1 MFMHKQFR
9 VAKEWRSVVKMLL
22 AALSIALII
31 GSTRQTVF
39 AQAGDPPVSI
49 DSELEPGVLPNLC
62 VGETRSIKVKVV
74 RTVWIKP
81 TGSVLRFFRKEG
93 ILVVATVNGPNVTI
107 AQPVQILDFAANAPG
122 EVKFEIRAVEAGTTS
137 INFHADVTRL
147 PGEILTNESPY
158 HDKDYVDKTVAVKV
172 IYCDFQVTSSSTFEV
187 PTMEV
192 TAIFENALL
201 KANAQGE
208 YSGVAK
214 VRWVGSWADYYTCH
228 HEFQD
233 APITKAN
240 LTGDINDNGDLV
252 MRISYEASSAI
263 WDSKCGKPFSDDP
276 VKLNPSPAVELY
288 VPVSQETFTK
298 DHVRLDLES
307 LSGETSI
314 DVVRINTNGSRP

>member
-1 MFMHKQFR
+1 MVMQPQAR
-9 VAKEWRSVVKMLL
+9 VAKAWRQGLKLL
-22 AALSIALII
+22 IAALVVMFII

-39 AQAGDPPVSI
+39 AQAGDPPVLI

-147 PGEILTNESPY
+147 PGEKLTNESPY
-158 HDKDYVDKTVAVKV
+158 HDGDYVDKTVAVKV
-172 IYCDFQVTSSSTFEV
+172 IYCDFQVTSISTFQV
-187 PTMEV
+187 PEMEV

-208 YSGVAK
+208 YNGVAK
-214 VRWVGSWADYYTCH
+214 VRWVGNWADYFTCH
-228 HEFQD
+228 HKFQD

-240 LTGDINDNGDLV
+240 LTGGINDNGDLV
-252 MRISYEASSAI
+252 MVVSYETSSAI
-263 WDSKCGKPFSDDP
+263 WDSNCGKKIISDDP
-276 VKLNPSPAVELY
+276 VKLNPMPALELY
-288 VPVSQETFTK
+288 VPVSLETFTK
-298 DHVRLDLES
+298 DHLRQDIETLE
-307 LSGETSI
+307 GEASI
-314 DVVRINTNGSRP
+314 VVVRKNTSSSP